1 MKIISINIRGF
12 GKDDN
17 SESKV
22 GWFRRLRLSER
33 PEVVLIQESKCNR
46 VDDKWIEFIWGSS
59 NVRYLQKE
67 KVGQSGGM
75 LLLWD
80 PNIVDVIDAV
90 EGQFFLAIRG
100 KWQGKINDTIV
111 VNVYGPHKDDENKK
125 FWDSLQG
132 LMSFDNDEWVIGG
145 DFIEVRSQDERQ
157 NSIFIER
164 RAKLFNN
171 FIEQSHLIEV
181 PLLGKKFTKI
191 SDDGKKFSKLDR
203 FLVSKAFINT
213 WGDVSTITLDQK
225 SLDHYPLMLRDSN
238 QNFGPK
244 PFKIFNIRLE
254 IKEVEQIIIEAWN
267 LNVFGSRPDCI
278 FRNKLK
284 NVKEALRKLS
294 KFKYGPLDIELDK
307 WKRATDEFESKAEAG
322 MISDLERIEWLQARA
337 MRLKKEKEK
346 ASMLRQKARLR
357 WAAEG
362 DDNTSFFHS
371 MIPRNN
377 NKLSIRGLHI
387 NGTWVESP
395 DAIKD

>member
-1 MKIISINIRGF
+1 MKIVSINIRGF
-12 GKDDN
+12 GKDDD
-17 SESKV
+17 SDSKI
-22 GWFRRLRLSER
+22 GWFRRLRLNER
-33 PEVVLIQESKCNR
+33 PEVVLIQERKCNR

-80 PNIVDVIDAV
+80 PNIVDVMDAV

-100 KWQGKINDTIV
+100 KWQGKMNETIV
-111 VNVYGPHKDDENKK
+111 VNVYGPHKDDEKKK
-125 FWDSLQG
+125 FWDSLQD

-145 DFIEVRSQDERQ
+145 DFNEVRSQDERQ

-181 PLLGKKFTKI
+181 PLLGKKFTRI
-191 SDDGKKFSKLDR
+191 SYDGKKFSKLDW
-203 FLVSKAFINT
+203 FLVSEAFINS
-213 WGDVSTITLDQK
+213 WGDVSTITLDRN

-244 PFKIFNIRLE
+244 PFKIFNIWLE
-254 IKEVEQIIIEAWN
+254 SKEVEQIIIEAWN
-267 LNVFGSRPDCI
+267 LNVTDT
-278 FRNKLK
+278 KL
-284 NVKEALRKLS
+284 N
-294 KFKYGPLDIELDK
+294 K
-307 WKRATDEFESKAEAG
+307 WKKATDELECKAEAG
-322 MISDLERIEWLQARA
+322 LISDLERIEWLQAHA
-337 MRLKKEKEK
+337 MRLKLEKEK

-362 DDNTSFFHS
+362 DDNTSFS
-371 MIPRNN
+371 IP
-377 NKLSIRGLHI
+377 
-387 NGTWVESP
+387 
-395 DAIKD
+395 